1 MSRHSILTVAAGVLI
16 ASGVIIPISSNPAS
30 LSQAMQR
37 SMAASPQE
45 EAASALSS
53 NSGASAEGVRICAYA
68 PDMSKVATMSPEA
81 LDSSV
86 PTAQRT
92 TPLFV
97 HTAVPREKTERQMRL
112 FSAVQRAVTDLYV
125 YQDFRGKD
133 WPEIGK
139 RYGALVEGG
148 LSDDDFYLAMQRMIA
163 ELGDEHSH
171 FQSPGEVTEE
181 KAKLTA
187 GEHFVGIGI
196 LGFPIPGT
204 QTGSII
210 TVWPGSP
217 AAAAGLRPHDAL
229 LEVDGLPY
237 REESGPARSLGP
249 DGSRFTLKY
258 RRPGQAPQTATLT
271 RRAVAGFIPIDFC
284 LLPEAR
290 IGYVLLP
297 TFMESNLPE
306 QVRDALRRMT
316 VGGPLRGLIIDD
328 RVNGGGRG
336 SVALSVLGLFTKGP
350 QGRTVSR
357 SNEREFVVQPE
368 DVGGSQTVPLVVLTD
383 RGTMS
388 YAEIFAGVLQRSGRA
403 KIVGGRTAGRVEV
416 LHAVDFADG
425 SRLWLAAET
434 FAPVGLAPG
443 TWENGGV
450 VPDVSVPTRWDLFSE
465 ATDPAFARAV
475 SLLTKK

>member
-1 MSRHSILTVAAGVLI
+1 M
-16 ASGVIIPISSNPAS
+16 
-30 LSQAMQR
+30 
-37 SMAASPQE
+37 
-45 EAASALSS
+45 
-53 NSGASAEGVRICAYA
+53 
-68 PDMSKVATMSPEA
+68 
-81 LDSSV
+81 
-86 PTAQRT
+86 
-92 TPLFV
+92 
-97 HTAVPREKTERQMRL
+97 
-112 FSAVQRAVTDLYV
+112 
-125 YQDFRGKD
+125 
-133 WPEIGK
+133 
-139 RYGALVEGG
+139 
-148 LSDDDFYLAMQRMIA
+148 
-163 ELGDEHSH
+163 
-171 FQSPGEVTEE
+171 
-181 KAKLTA
+181 
-187 GEHFVGIGI
+187 
-196 LGFPIPGT
+196 
-204 QTGSII
+204 
-210 TVWPGSP
+210 
-217 AAAAGLRPHDAL
+217 
-229 LEVDGLPY
+229 
-237 REESGPARSLGP
+237 
-249 DGSRFTLKY
+249 
-258 RRPGQAPQTATLT
+258 
-271 RRAVAGFIPIDFC
+271 
-284 LLPEAR
+284 
-290 IGYVLLP
+290 
-297 TFMESNLPE
+297 
-306 QVRDALRRMT
+306 
-316 VGGPLRGLIIDD
+316 GGPLRGLIIDD